1 MRNILLVVCLNTMV
15 IATSVLAKDPPASAE
30 KLRSQLEFALKA
42 KDTNAIQALFNKQG
56 VSEEMKSMDTGMF
69 DEFVKPAAN
78 IKSVTLQPLPAG
90 MQLTSEANGVRYVP
104 NVAVAGLIDVEST
117 VEGNS
122 AQMPYGSK
130 DGAFYIAGTIEE
142 KTGAPSVKEKSINVM
157 IMGLSAP
164 EPVTFTGTCVYLQGG
179 KEMTEDISGDK
190 GNISKAFWGD
200 CVKSCTVKKTSTNG
214 WFRLTITE
222 DNQTVFRSQKI
233 TNQEPVVYEK
243 KQRICY
249 PTKATLIITR

>member
-1 MRNILLVVCLNTMV
+1 
-15 IATSVLAKDPPASAE
+15 
-30 KLRSQLEFALKA
+30 
-42 KDTNAIQALFNKQG
+42 
-56 VSEEMKSMDTGMF
+56 
-69 DEFVKPAAN
+69 
-78 IKSVTLQPLPAG
+78 
-90 MQLTSEANGVRYVP
+90 
-104 NVAVAGLIDVEST
+104 
-117 VEGNS
+117 
-122 AQMPYGSK
+122 
-130 DGAFYIAGTIEE
+130 
-142 KTGAPSVKEKSINVM
+142 M